1 MTANARMQAIVATR
15 YGSPDV
21 LTVATV
27 DRPTPGPKDVLIR
40 VHAASVNYGDL
51 LARDFAHVGPRQF
64 NMPFFFWLPARLAF
78 GLKTPRN
85 PILGAEFSGVVES
98 VGPQVTRFK
107 PGDAVFGYRGPA
119 MKTYAEFV
127 CVGEDSLVTHK
138 PAIVTHEQA
147 AGIAYGA
154 LTAIGILKSI
164 PIRPGSK
171 VLVIGASG
179 GIGAAVVQIAKHAGA
194 HVTGVCGTPR
204 LEYVRAL
211 GADRVIDY
219 TRQDVTQVGETYDL
233 IVDVLGRGSF
243 RRSQRILAPEGIYLY
258 ASFKVKQLLQ
268 SLWTS
273 RRGGRQVKCV
283 MSSEVPADLE
293 QVRAWI
299 EDGTLTAIIDRAF
312 PMDQAA
318 AAHRYA
324 ESGQK
329 QGSVIIRIAPLDRM
343 PTAAVA
349 PVMAQRQAVPAR

>member
-1 MTANARMQAIVATR
+1 MTANARMQAVAATR

-21 LTVATV
+21 LKVITV
-27 DRPTPGPKDVLIR
+27 DRPAPGPKDILIR
-40 VHAASVNYGDL
+40 VHASSVTYGDL
-51 LARDFAHVGPRQF
+51 IARDFAHVSPRQF
-64 NMPFFFWLPARLAF
+64 NMLFVFWLGARFAF
-78 GLKTPRN
+78 GLKTPKN

-98 VGPQVTRFK
+98 IGSQVTRFK
-107 PGDAVFGYRGPA
+107 VGDAVFGYRSQALGA
-119 MKTYAEFV
+119 YADYLV
-127 CVGEDSLVTHK
+127 VPEDSLVTHK
-138 PAIVTHEQA
+138 PDVVTHEQA
-147 AGIAYGA
+147 AGIPYGA
-154 LTAIGILKSI
+154 LTAISILKSI
-164 PIRPGSK
+164 PLHPGSK
-171 VLVIGASG
+171 VLVLGASG

-219 TRQDVTQVGETYDL
+219 TRQDVTQLGETYDL

-243 RRSQRILAPEGIYLY
+243 GRSKRILAPEGIYLY
-258 ASFKVKQLLQ
+258 ASFKMKQLLQ

-273 RRGGRQVKCV
+273 RRAGRKVKCV
-283 MSSEVPADLE
+283 LSSEVLGNLE
-293 QVRAWI
+293 QVRQWV
-299 EDGTLTAIIDRAF
+299 EDGVLTSIVDRSF

-329 QGSVIIRIAPLDRM
+329 QGSVIIRIAPLDRI